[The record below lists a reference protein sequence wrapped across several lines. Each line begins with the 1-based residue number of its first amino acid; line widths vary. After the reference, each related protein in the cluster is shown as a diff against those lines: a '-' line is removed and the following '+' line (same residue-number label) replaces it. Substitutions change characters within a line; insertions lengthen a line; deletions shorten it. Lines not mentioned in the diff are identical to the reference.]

1 MLVPT
6 TTTPYEQ
13 TSMDVD
19 YNDAERA
26 LFKQAQDKVQAAE
39 VAAAEAQKAQ
49 LAAEQAEKE
58 HTQVIQRINEQR
70 AKREEAE
77 KERARQEEAR
87 LEEERARQEEARL
100 EEERARQATKAR
112 QEKKAREKEKAA
124 RRAAEDAAKVPAKDK
139 ARVRPAAIPQEPPH
153 RAHSSNRKP
162 QAGVAT
168 SFVKGPPM
176 HKGVEADDE
185 SGHLSEEETSDV
197 IMEDAETTVSTS
209 LLAFT
214 RRLKPF

>member
-1 MLVPT
+1 LVCMLVPT

-77 KERARQEEAR
+77 K
-87 LEEERARQEEARL
+87 ERARQEEARL